1 MYMIAYSTYLYYF
14 AACGINQ
21 LSYVGMNAVDVA
33 FTDRR
38 ARGFD
43 VKNQMYVDF
52 AQWLCHIYYAFALTG
67 RHCYDNPV
75 TQGVASLALGYA
87 LLPLQG
93 APA

>member
-21 LSYVGMNAVDVA
+21 LSYIGMNAVEIA

-43 VKNQMYVDF
+43 VKYQMYVCCLVF
-52 AQWLCHIYYAFALTG
+52 IPRVSLRLPRAMRLLGFQ
-67 RHCYDNPV
+67 PV
-75 TQGVASLALGYA
+75 FYRLHLSNSSKLDCIRVVR
-87 LLPLQG
+87 
-93 APA
+93 